1 MDIAKNARPT
11 HLQNLMIDVNHAMIK
26 RGNSASDFLGETMR
40 KEIIFN
46 CSVVKEACFFL
57 SNNIYKIQTV
67 KKLHLGRHIF
77 KKVLE
82 MHILLCTRLSL
93 LKIGYLINESWLNI
107 VDK

>member
-46 CSVVKEACFFL
+46 CSVVKKACFFL
-57 SNNIYKIQTV
+57 SANL
-67 KKLHLGRHIF
+67 KK
-77 KKVLE
+77 
-82 MHILLCTRLSL
+82 
-93 LKIGYLINESWLNI
+93 
-107 VDK
+107 DK